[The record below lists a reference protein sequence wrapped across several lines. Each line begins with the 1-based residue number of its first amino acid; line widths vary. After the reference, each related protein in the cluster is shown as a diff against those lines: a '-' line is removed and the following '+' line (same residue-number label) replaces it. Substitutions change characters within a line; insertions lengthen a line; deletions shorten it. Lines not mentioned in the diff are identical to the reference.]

1 MVDADLSGII
11 GSRYGSTV
19 TVVGLRSVRGGD
31 INRCALITLSTGGR
45 LFLKENPDAP
55 PGMFAAEAAGLEA
68 LRSAEACRVPDTI
81 AVGSAATRDGA
92 VDSSYLLLE
101 YIEQGGETPQFW
113 ERFGTELAQ
122 LHRWRSPDFIHFGFP
137 EDNFIG
143 LTPQPNG
150 SSEQWI
156 PFFRDERLGYQVQ
169 LAESRGLLSG
179 EMHNALGRV
188 MDRLDSLLIEPET
201 PSLLHGD
208 LWSGNF
214 LAAVSGEPVLI
225 DPAVS
230 CGHREADLAM
240 TQLFGGF
247 DPRFYE
253 AYAEALPLEPG
264 YAERKPIYNLYHLL
278 NHLNLFGRTYEESIR
293 QVLRKYG

>member
-1 MVDADLSGII
+1 MVDADLNAII

-19 TVVGLRSVRGGD
+19 TVTDVRAVRGGD
-31 INRCALITLSTGGR
+31 INRCALITLTNGGR

-55 PGMFAAEAAGLEA
+55 PGMFAAEADGLEA
-68 LRSAEACRVPDTI
+68 LRSAGACRVPDTI
-81 AVGSAATRDGA
+81 AVGNAA
-92 VDSSYLLLE
+92 VDSPFLLLE
-101 YIEQGGETPQFW
+101 YIEQGVKTPQFW

-143 LTPQPNG
+143 LTPQHNG

-156 PFFRDERLGYQVQ
+156 PFFRNERLGYQVQ

-179 EMHNALGRV
+179 EMLHALNRIMGR
-188 MDRLDSLLIEPET
+188 LELLLIEPEA

-208 LWSGNF
+208 LWSGNL
-214 LAAVSGEPVLI
+214 LAAASGEPVLI

-253 AYAEALPLEPG
+253 AYAEAFPLESG
-264 YAERKPIYNLYHLL
+264 YADRMPVYNLYHLL

>member
-1 MVDADLSGII
+1 MVDADLNAII

-19 TVVGLRSVRGGD
+19 TVVGLRAVRGGD
-31 INRCALITLSTGGR
+31 INSCALITLTNGER

-81 AVGSAATRDGA
+81 SVGNAA
-92 VDSSYLLLE
+92 VDSPFLLLE
-101 YIEQGGETPQFW
+101 YIEQGVKTPQFW

-156 PFFRDERLGYQVQ
+156 PFFRNERLGYQVQ

-179 EMHNALGRV
+179 EMLHALNRIMGR
-188 MDRLDSLLIEPET
+188 LELLLIEPEA

-208 LWSGNF
+208 LWSGNL
-214 LAAVSGEPVLI
+214 LAAASGEPVLI

-240 TQLFGGF
+240 TQLFSGF

-253 AYAEALPLEPG
+253 AYAEAFPLEPG

-278 NHLNLFGRTYEESIR
+278 NHLNLFGRTYEEAIR